1 MREQTFHKIKEQI
14 SESVPIKIDLD
25 TKMGDHAN
33 HELRDE
39 LNSEKHFLVDSVWL
53 RGKLEVFNFA
63 VAELNPQLIAVAL
76 RTVLSKLDSA
86 SKTLA

>member
-1 MREQTFHKIKEQI
+1 
-14 SESVPIKIDLD
+14 
-25 TKMGDHAN
+25 MGDHAN
-33 HELRDE
+33 HELRDK
-39 LNSEKHFLVDSVWL
+39 LNSEKHFFVDSVSL

-63 VAELNPQLIAVAL
+63 VAELNPHMIAVAL